1 MERPGTNFS
10 HAGTPHGVPEK
21 SATTRE
27 LPMAAPA
34 RPILTP
40 ALVLGQVLLVIVGLA
55 LLAVSTTAALVL
67 IVAAVVA
74 FPFTAQ
80 GWRWL
85 VRYPKSRLL
94 TPKKLDK
101 LTPGTWIVAPGS
113 KFAVVIKDE
122 PVGAPANPT
131 IADGLTREELAIIA
145 PVYSFR
151 EAPKKSRES

>member
-1 MERPGTNFS
+1 MENPGTNFS
-10 HAGTPHGVPEK
+10 DERAPESGPMK
-21 SATTRE
+21 QATTRE
-27 LPMAAPA
+27 LPMTSPA
-34 RPILTP
+34 RPIATP
-40 ALVLGQVLLVIVGLA
+40 ALVLGQVLLAIAGLA
-55 LLAVSTTAALVL
+55 LLAVSTTAGL
-67 IVAAVVA
+67 ILLVAAVVA
-74 FPFTAQ
+74 FPFTTQ

-85 VRYPKSRLL
+85 LRYPKSRLL
-94 TPKKLDK
+94 TSKKLDR

-122 PVGAPANPT
+122 PVGSPENPT